1 MSQSKSHI
9 AKGDT
14 VEVTT
19 GAHKGARGTVLQ
31 VINKTN
37 KRGAEV
43 LVEGVHM
50 IKKAVRPSQD
60 NPQGGFVN
68 REAPVHISNVKVI
81 EHHEAAPKKGKK

>member
-1 MSQSKSHI
+1 MSHSKSHV

-14 VEVTT
+14 VEVTS

-31 VINKTN
+31 VIHKTK

-50 IKKAVRPSQD
+50 IKKAVRPSAD
-60 NPQGGFVN
+60 KPQGGFVD

-81 EHHEAAPKKGKK
+81 EHHVAEKKSK

>member
-1 MSQSKSHI
+1 MSHTQSHV

-31 VINKTN
+31 VIYKAN

-50 IKKAVRPSQD
+50 IKKAVRPSAD
-60 NPQGGFVN
+60 KPQGGFVN
-68 REAPVHISNVKVI
+68 REAPVHISNVKVV
-81 EHHEAAPKKGKK
+81 EHHEAPKKSKKK